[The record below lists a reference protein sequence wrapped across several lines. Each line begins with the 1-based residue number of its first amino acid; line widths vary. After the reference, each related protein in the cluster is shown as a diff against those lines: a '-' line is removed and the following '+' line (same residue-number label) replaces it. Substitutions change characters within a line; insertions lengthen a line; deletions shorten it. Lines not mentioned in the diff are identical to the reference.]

1 MEKEYNCKCY
11 GFKDLKKANE
21 EDGVRKFYLELA
33 KYRDP
38 DSMKSE
44 GKGAVVL
51 NEAYYRDICE
61 FLNFRESEL
70 DIIPKDERYEYKQ
83 EEGEY
88 KQEEGGLIEVKRKDE
103 HQFYLKSDQFG
114 FRIPSQN
121 GGIYDRFLEYC
132 KNETAISFVREC
144 IRDTRSIG
152 GSFLWALEE
161 DNGIINL
168 NPCINLTR
176 ARLSNQQDRVDLTL
190 WLLKSH
196 YDDKSINIKS
206 LNKCNIKKWLD
217 HFKNFNNYIK
227 YFMFDDFVNNDGIP
241 WSIVKSD
248 FENDKMECIEEPKD
262 ERKEFK
268 KLNSADDIK
277 RVLNNVSLLA
287 HKRSERI
294 ECYVTQEKA
303 KLNN

>member
-1 MEKEYNCKCY
+1 MKKEYNCKCY
-11 GFKDLKKANE
+11 GFKDLEKANE
-21 EDGVRKFYLELA
+21 EDGVREFYLELA

-70 DIIPKDERYEYKQ
+70 DIIPKDGRYEYKQ
-83 EEGEY
+83 G
-88 KQEEGGLIEVKRKDE
+88 KGGSIEVKINDE

-132 KNETAISFVREC
+132 QNDTAISFVREC

-161 DNGIINL
+161 DNGRINL

-176 ARLSNQQDRVDLTL
+176 AAPSHQQDRVDLTL
-190 WLLKSH
+190 WLLKSN
-196 YDDKSINIKS
+196 YDKSLDS

-217 HFKNFNNYIK
+217 HFKNFNNYIT
-227 YFMFDDFVNNDGIP
+227 YFMFDDFVTNYGIPWRIP

-248 FENDKMECIEEPKD
+248 FKNGKKICIKEPND
-262 ERKEFK
+262 ERTKFND
-268 KLNSADDIK
+268 LNSADDIK
-277 RVLNNVSLLA
+277 RVLMNVRLLA
-287 HKRSERI
+287 LKRSYRI
-294 ECYVTQEKA
+294 ECYVKKCKIEQLTS
-303 KLNN
+303 